1 MVAGAEGKLPS
12 LPLIMGLSA
21 LPPVGGKLGALPPV
35 GGGADFSLSERL
47 RFSSR
52 AEGCTRD

>member
-1 MVAGAEGKLPS
+1 MVAGAEVKLPS
-12 LPLIMGLSA
+12 LPPIMGLSA

-47 RFSSR
+47 
-52 AEGCTRD
+52 